1 MVSTIEVFPRRHSS
15 YFLPERI
22 VVSGFSMTSQDGG
35 YARTLVWVNVIGT
48 GRKNPKFVDERYA
61 CYLWIYLKLL
71 SR

>member
-1 MVSTIEVFPRRHSS
+1 
-15 YFLPERI
+15 
-22 VVSGFSMTSQDGG
+22 MTSQDGG